1 MGRKHHSERDVVERE
16 LGQTAQSL
24 QRAYRAFDQTADPDL
39 IEAWTFEIRAQKARY
54 AYLLRQ
60 RKLLEEGSAE

>member
-1 MGRKHHSERDVVERE
+1 MGRKRRSDLDMVECE
-16 LGQTAQSL
+16 LGRAAQAL
-24 QRAYRAFDQTADPDL
+24 RRAYLAFDQTADPDL

-60 RKLLEEGSAE
+60 RKHLEEGNTG

>member
-1 MGRKHHSERDVVERE
+1 MGRKRHSERDAVERE

-24 QRAYRAFDQTADPDL
+24 QRAYLAFDQTTDPDL

-60 RKLLEEGSAE
+60 RKKLEEGSTG